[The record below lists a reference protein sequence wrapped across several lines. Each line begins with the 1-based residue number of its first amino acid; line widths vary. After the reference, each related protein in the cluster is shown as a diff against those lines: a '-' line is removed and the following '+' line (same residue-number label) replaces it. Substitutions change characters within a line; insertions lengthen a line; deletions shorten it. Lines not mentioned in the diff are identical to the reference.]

1 MGTVTFDT
9 LKLVDTLEQADIPRA
24 QARAIVDVVRESRDA
39 TDGASKRDVRELRME
54 IKNDIRLLQW
64 MVTATL
70 AGVGVILTKLFLG

>member
-24 QARAIVDVVRESRDA
+24 QARAIVDVIRESRDT
-39 TDGASKRDVRELRME
+39 TDGASKRDVSELRME
-54 IKNDIRLLQW
+54 LKSDIRLLQW

-70 AGVGVILTKLFLG
+70 AGVGIILTKLFLG